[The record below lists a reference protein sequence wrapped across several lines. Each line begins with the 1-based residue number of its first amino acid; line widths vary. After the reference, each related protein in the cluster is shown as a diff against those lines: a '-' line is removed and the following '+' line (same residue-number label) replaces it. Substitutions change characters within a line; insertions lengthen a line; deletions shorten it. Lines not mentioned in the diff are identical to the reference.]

1 MACAL
6 CVTKRRA
13 CIAIPLSFTRTQ
25 TLVTPVIAPHPVIT
39 DSTFGAFVLQRHE
52 RRLLRDG
59 QSVLVGARAF
69 DVLCVLVE
77 NAGQLVTK
85 QGLLDAVW
93 PGLVVEENNLQV
105 HVSSLRRI
113 LGADTIAT
121 VPGRGYRFTLRIVSA
136 PSPQVFAA
144 VSAGGAEAGP
154 LARAQP
160 IRNTD
165 LRSYRRTIAVLP
177 FFNLNK
183 EPDQEYFSDGLAE
196 DIISQLTRS
205 PWLLV
210 VSRNSS
216 FTYRNSALS
225 SEAIGRSLG
234 ARYLVQGSVRKAG
247 STLRMTAE
255 LVDTQTQETLWSNR
269 YDRPLTDMFA
279 VQDEVS
285 QQIVSAIE
293 PVYLHREERVAS
305 ELASQDLEHWD
316 LLMRARWHFWRT
328 TPEHVLK
335 AQVYLQRA
343 LELKP
348 NDSPSLSLMAFTNLA
363 KLWGAW
369 AEDPRAVVAEANRLA
384 LVAVRNDERDA
395 FAHFTLGTAL
405 SCAGQMQAAIAEL
418 ECALNL
424 YPQAAAAAGELG
436 RLLVFSGRTEEAE
449 EFILQAIDA
458 SPHDPHLSL
467 WIRSRAIACF
477 IEERYDDAVRYARE
491 ATAKRPDWY
500 FNHLLLAACLT
511 AAGDEDSGRDSLT
524 KALGGRDYTLQSF
537 HFGHPFVRAA
547 HRDKFL
553 MALTNAGWEA

>member
-1 MACAL
+1 MKSEL
-6 CVTKRRA
+6 F
-13 CIAIPLSFTRTQ
+13 L
-25 TLVTPVIAPHPVIT
+25 LVPHLYSENHNSVKLIQVPAPAT
-39 DSTFGAFVLQRHE
+39 ADSTFGAFVLQQHE
-52 RRLLRDG
+52 RRLIRDG
-59 QSVLVGARAF
+59 QPILIGARAF

-85 QGLLDAVW
+85 QHLLDSVW
-93 PGLVVEENNLQV
+93 PSLVVEENNLQV

-113 LGADTIAT
+113 LGADAIAT
-121 VPGRGYRFTLRIVSA
+121 VPGRGYRFTLRSSA
-136 PSPQVFAA
+136 AA
-144 VSAGGAEAGP
+144 P
-154 LARAQP
+154 LAQP
-160 IRNTD
+160 PSAELSGGVQAGQGPDARNKRTSD
-165 LRSYRRTIAVLP
+165 ARSNRRTIAVLP
-177 FFNLNK
+177 FVNLNHD
-183 EPDQEYFSDGLAE
+183 PDQEYFSDGLAE

-216 FTYRNSALS
+216 FTYRNSPLDN
-225 SEAIGRSLG
+225 ETVGRALG

-247 STLRMTAE
+247 NTLRMTAE
-255 LVDTQTQETLWSNR
+255 LIDTQSKETLWSDR

-279 VQDEVS
+279 MQAEVS
-285 QQIVSAIE
+285 HHIVSAIE
-293 PVYLHREERVAS
+293 PVYLHREERISS
-305 ELASQDLEHWD
+305 EIAQQDLQHWD

-328 TPEHVLK
+328 TPEHILK
-335 AQVYLQRA
+335 AQAYLHKA

-348 NDSPSLSLMAFTNLA
+348 NDSPSLSLLAFTNLA

-369 AEDPRAVVAEANRLA
+369 AEDPRTVVAEANRLA

-405 SCAGQMQAAIAEL
+405 SCAGQMAAAIAEL
-418 ECALNL
+418 ECALGL

-436 RLLVFSGRTEEAE
+436 RLLVFSGRTDEAE

-477 IEERYDDAVRYARE
+477 IEERYADAVRYARE

-500 FNHLLLAACLT
+500 FNHLLLAACLS
-511 AAGDEDSGRDSLT
+511 AVGDETGGRDSLT
-524 KALGGRDYTLQSF
+524 RALSGRGYNLQSF
-537 HFGHPFVRAA
+537 QFGHPFVQAA
-547 HRDKFL
+547 HREKFL
-553 MALTNAGWEA
+553 LALTNAGWEA

>member
-1 MACAL
+1 
-6 CVTKRRA
+6 VTA
-13 CIAIPLSFTRTQ
+13 
-25 TLVTPVIAPHPVIT
+25 TPHSAT
-39 DSTFGAFVLQRHE
+39 ANAESTFGAFVLQRHE

-59 QSVLVGARAF
+59 QPVLVGARAF

-121 VPGRGYRFTLRIVSA
+121 VPGRGYRFTLRIAATPVVENDSA
-136 PSPQVFAA
+136 TPIGPSRVHSSP
-144 VSAGGAEAGP
+144 S
-154 LARAQP
+154 
-160 IRNTD
+160 TD

-183 EPDQEYFSDGLAE
+183 DPDQEYFSDGLAE
-196 DIISQLTRS
+196 DIISYLTRS

-216 FTYRNSALS
+216 FTYRNSQQDNES
-225 SEAIGRSLG
+225 IGRALG

-247 STLRMTAE
+247 TTLRMTAE
-255 LVDTQTQETLWSNR
+255 LVDTLTKETLWSDR
-269 YDRPLTDMFA
+269 FDRPLTDMFA
-279 VQDEVS
+279 VQEEVS
-285 QQIVSAIE
+285 NHIVSAIE

-305 ELASQDLEHWD
+305 EVEVQDLAHWD

-328 TPEHVLK
+328 TPEHILK
-335 AQVYLQRA
+335 SQAYLERA
-343 LELKP
+343 LEIKP
-348 NDSPSLSLMAFTNLA
+348 NDSPSLSLLAFTNLA

-405 SCAGQMQAAIAEL
+405 SCAGQMAAAIAEL
-418 ECALNL
+418 ECALGL

-477 IEERYDDAVRYARE
+477 IEERYADAVRYARE

-500 FNHLLLAACLT
+500 FNHLLLAACLS
-511 AAGDEDSGRDSLT
+511 AAGDEMGGRDSLT
-524 KALGGRDYTLQSF
+524 KALSGRGYTLQSF
-537 HFGHPFVRAA
+537 HFGHPFVHAA
-547 HRDKFL
+547 HREKFL
-553 MALTNAGWEA
+553 SALTNAGWEA

>member
-1 MACAL
+1 M
-6 CVTKRRA
+6 
-13 CIAIPLSFTRTQ
+13 
-25 TLVTPVIAPHPVIT
+25 TLVKAPYPVIT

-85 QGLLDAVW
+85 QDLLDAVW

-121 VPGRGYRFTLRIVSA
+121 VPGRGYRFTLRIASA
-136 PSPQVFAA
+136 PLPELYAA
-144 VSAGGAEAGP
+144 GSATMP
-154 LARAQP
+154 VKRAYSL
-160 IRNTD
+160 RSTD

-177 FFNLNK
+177 FFNLNND
-183 EPDQEYFSDGLAE
+183 PDQEYFSDGLAE
-196 DIISQLTRS
+196 DIISQLTHS

-216 FTYRNSALS
+216 FTYRSSSLDSA
-225 SEAIGRSLG
+225 AIGRSLG

-247 STLRMTAE
+247 TTLRMTAE
-255 LVDTQTQETLWSNR
+255 LVDTQTQETLWSDR

-279 VQDEVS
+279 VQEEVS

-305 ELASQDLEHWD
+305 EVAAQDLVHWD

-335 AQVYLQRA
+335 AQAYLQQA

-348 NDSPSLSLMAFTNLA
+348 NDSPSLSLLAFTNLA
-363 KLWGAW
+363 KLWGSW
-369 AEDPRAVVAEANRLA
+369 ADDPRAVVAEANRLA

-405 SCAGQMQAAIAEL
+405 SCAGQMEAAIAEL
-418 ECALNL
+418 ECALGL

-436 RLLVFSGRTEEAE
+436 RLLVFSGRTDEAE

-477 IEERYDDAVRYARE
+477 IEERYADAVRYARE

-511 AAGDEDSGRDSLT
+511 AAGDEESGRDSLT
-524 KALGGRDYTLQSF
+524 KALSGRGYKLQSF
-537 HFGHPFVRAA
+537 HFGHPFVQTA
-547 HRDKFL
+547 HREKFL

>member
-1 MACAL
+1 M
-6 CVTKRRA
+6 
-13 CIAIPLSFTRTQ
+13 
-25 TLVTPVIAPHPVIT
+25 TPNQAPPTAIT

-59 QSVLVGARAF
+59 QPVLVGARAF

-121 VPGRGYRFTLRIVSA
+121 VPGRGYRFTLRI
-136 PSPQVFAA
+136 AA
-144 VSAGGAEAGP
+144 TPIALPP
-154 LARAQP
+154 LERALQARP
-160 IRNTD
+160 TD

-183 EPDQEYFSDGLAE
+183 DPEQEYFSDGLAE

-216 FTYRNSALS
+216 FTYRNSPLDN
-225 SEAIGRSLG
+225 ETIGRDLG

-247 STLRMTAE
+247 TTLRMTAE
-255 LVDTQTQETLWSNR
+255 LIDTLTKETLWSDR
-269 YDRPLTDMFA
+269 FDRPLTDMFA
-279 VQDEVS
+279 VQEEVS
-285 QQIVSAIE
+285 HQIVSAIE

-305 ELASQDLEHWD
+305 EVAAPDLEHWD

-328 TPEHVLK
+328 TPEHILK
-335 AQVYLQRA
+335 SQAYLERA

-348 NDSPSLSLMAFTNLA
+348 NDSPSLSLLAFTNLA

-405 SCAGQMQAAIAEL
+405 SCAGQMAAAIAEL
-418 ECALNL
+418 ECALGL

-436 RLLVFSGRTEEAE
+436 RLLVFSGRTDEAE

-477 IEERYDDAVRYARE
+477 IEERYADAVRYARE
-491 ATAKRPDWY
+491 ATAKRADWY
-500 FNHLLLAACLT
+500 FNHLLLAACLS
-511 AAGDEDSGRDSLT
+511 AAGDEAGGRDSLA
-524 KALGGRDYTLQSF
+524 KALSGRGYNLQSF
-537 HFGHPFVRAA
+537 HFGHPFVHAA
-547 HRDKFL
+547 HREKFL
-553 MALTNAGWEA
+553 LALTNAGWEA